1 MSSVWQKGIVHSGT
15 TKGKLSNLLSDSV
28 EPYSLKALL
37 LSLICIASAT
47 LVRDVID
54 PEHTRVVFATYYPA
68 VLVATLLAGFPAG
81 IVAMVGSVPTVW
93 WAFHDRSQ
101 GFAPFLAEHQGVLA
115 LYLFSSCCIVGLAAW
130 HREVLRRLRQRERER
145 ELIVNELEHRGRNTY
160 AIIEAIIRSTLQDDL
175 ELAEALSGRI
185 RAVKYTNDLIN
196 GSADNTVL
204 LKSLLLQ
211 ELAPYGDDRARIDG
225 GDIELPATVARSVA
239 LVFHEMVTNAA
250 KYGALSRPCGR
261 VVVSWQRDGERVAL
275 QWKEE
280 GGPTVTEQSR
290 HGFGTR
296 LVTKC
301 IKSLSGSI
309 EPAYTREGLRC
320 EITFRV

>member
-1 MSSVWQKGIVHSGT
+1 M
-15 TKGKLSNLLSDSV
+15 LSDSI

-47 LVRDVID
+47 LVRDAID
-54 PEHTRVVFATYYPA
+54 PTHTRVVFATYYPT
-68 VLVATLLAGFPAG
+68 VLVATLLAGLSAG
-81 IVAMVGSVPTVW
+81 VVVIVGSVLTVW
-93 WAFHDRSQ
+93 WTFHERSQ
-101 GFAPFLAEHQGVLA
+101 GFAPFLVDHQVVLT

-130 HREVLRRLRQRERER
+130 HREALRRLRQRERER

-160 AIIEAIIRSTLQDDL
+160 AIIEAIIRSTLEDDPDR
-175 ELAEALSGRI
+175 AETLSGRI

-211 ELAPYGDDRARIDG
+211 ELAPYGDDRAKIDG
-225 GDIELPATVARSVA
+225 EDIELPATVARSLA

-250 KYGALSRPCGR
+250 KYGALSRPSGR
-261 VVVSWQRDGERVAL
+261 IVVSSQRDGERVTL

-280 GGPTVTEQSR
+280 GGPTVTELLPR
-290 HGFGTR
+290 GFGTR
-296 LVTKC
+296 LVTRC
-301 IKSLSGSI
+301 LKSLSGSI
-309 EPAYTREGLRC
+309 EPAYTPEGLRC